1 MKTLFAVAALAAAG
15 FALCGC
21 STGGT
26 AALQATFSHLDGCDR
41 HYTGSFGTG
50 IPSGTVEITCRAQA
64 AATPATAA
72 PAAAV
77 PPAAA
82 P

>member
-1 MKTLFAVAALAAAG
+1 MKTLFAVAVIAAAG
-15 FALCGC
+15 FALSGC

-26 AALQATFSHLDGCDR
+26 AALQATFAHLDGCDR

-50 IPSGTVEITCRAQA
+50 LPSGTVEITCKAQ
-64 AATPATAA
+64 
-72 PAAAV
+72 

-82 P
+82 PAAP